1 LSESQTVGAAAKPL
15 EFTSR
20 QFTGLMVGATLG
32 SLFEWYDFFLAATA
46 AAAVWPAIFFPAR
59 FDPALA
65 LAISVATVGIA
76 YFGRP
81 AGAFVFGHFGDRY
94 GRRSTMV
101 WTLIVMGVSS
111 IGTALLPPYASWG
124 MISVAV
130 LFFLRFLVGF
140 AVGGESG
147 GAFTWIL
154 EARPNSKHRGF
165 WISWT
170 NAVLLLGK
178 VLGIFAFYLASTYLS
193 RADYLAWGWRLTFA
207 VGALLVVIGMV
218 VRAKILESPLF
229 RQLQARRSVLKY
241 PAVQVLKEEGR
252 KLFTL
257 LWLDA
262 WVSLLPALVA
272 LPYSV
277 SYLVKLGVSESFATL
292 SVTWGTGIAVIPV
305 LGGAFLSDYIG
316 RVKMQRVGAIL
327 SLAFLYPY
335 FLLLNSLNWIWIIVA
350 QAMIYCL
357 DELPTGSNK
366 ALYAESFSTK
376 YRYSGSSLSY
386 QLGSM
391 LTGIMV
397 GVLLPFYLVAFG
409 VTGAWLPIVLT
420 SAAMIIIALVATF
433 FVKETRD
440 TTIE

>member
-1 LSESQTVGAAAKPL
+1 
-15 EFTSR
+15 
-20 QFTGLMVGATLG
+20 MVGATVG

-46 AAAVWPAIFFPAR
+46 AAAVWPTVFFPAR

-111 IGTALLPPYASWG
+111 LGTALLPPYASWG
-124 MISVAV
+124 VITIIV
-130 LFFLRFLVGF
+130 LFIFRFLVGF

-170 NAVLLLGK
+170 NAVLLWGK

-207 VGALLVVIGMV
+207 VGALLVVIGLI
-218 VRAKILESPLF
+218 VRAKILESPMFQQLMAK
-229 RQLQARRSVLKY
+229 RQVLKY
-241 PAVQVLKEEGR
+241 PAFQVLKEQGR

-262 WVSLLPALVA
+262 WVALLPALVV
-272 LPYSV
+272 LPYSI

-292 SVTWGTGIAVIPV
+292 SVTAGTGIATVAV
-305 LGGAFLSDYIG
+305 LGGAYVSDYIG
-316 RVKMQRVGAIL
+316 RVKMQRIGAIL

-335 FLLLNSLNWIWIIVA
+335 FFLLNSLNMIWIVVA
-350 QAMIYCL
+350 QVLIYCL
-357 DELPTGSNK
+357 FELPTGCDK
-366 ALYAESFSTK
+366 ALYAESFPTK
-376 YRYSGSSLSY
+376 YRYSGSSLAF

-391 LTGIMV
+391 ITGIMV
-397 GVLLPFYLVAFG
+397 GVLLPIYLVVFG
-409 VTGAWLPIVLT
+409 VTGAWQPIVWT

-433 FVKETRD
+433 FVKETRG
-440 TTIE
+440 TSIE